1 MKLLKKI
8 FYGICI
14 LIVICCG
21 VVLIVALN
29 PSLTDSVSEMLAER
43 IAAEEQPGIESPVIE
58 MLPSTPEYEAPSQ
71 EDVKLPE
78 AVDTMVGF
86 QPVSGQEQQIADS
99 EAKEL
104 KESLETGPLGEKLT
118 FSAITYPYY
127 GMLNEEQRAL
137 YRQIYANVV
146 EGNESFKPAINFHN
160 DDLKKV
166 FEAVY
171 NDHPELFWLE
181 TAYSSKY
188 LQNGQCIEIILKY
201 NETIKNIKEAK
212 QKFEAEARD
221 IIAKTEQYA
230 KLETKEKI
238 VHDELVERV
247 AYKTEAPM
255 GQSAYSALVNKQ
267 SVCAGY
273 ARAFQYI
280 MQCLGIPCYYC
291 TGYSEGN
298 HAWNIIKLGGRYYNV
313 DVTWDDTYPSTYDY
327 YNKTDEEYAA
337 THVRTG
343 LSVKLPA
350 CVENASDDV
359 VYVGSEEKMEPLEWP
374 LKPFDSQEA
383 YEEEQR
389 KKKQENLDKAKI
401 TEDEVLDN
409 MDEYYK
415 DCLAQMEKVGAGLQ
429 SFSNVIPQTLW
440 STVEQAYSQGTYK
453 KGYVEEGL
461 KKLEMEH
468 FAIQLQVEDI
478 NGGYYRLHH
487 NISTWKIEEED
498 SEKDSEKDSEEDSV
512 KEEESP

>member
-1 MKLLKKI
+1 MKILKNI

-21 VVLIVALN
+21 IVLILALN
-29 PSLTDSVSEMLAER
+29 PSLTDTVSVKLAG
-43 IAAEEQPGIESPVIE
+43 IISSGEQQDGIQEPVIE
-58 MLPSTPEYEAPSQ
+58 ILPSAPEYETPSV
-71 EDVKLPE
+71 ENVKLPD
-78 AVDTMVGF
+78 AVDTMVGYT
-86 QPVSGQEQQIADS
+86 PVSGQEEQIADE

-104 KESLETGPLGEKLT
+104 KKSLETGPLGEDLT
-118 FSAITYPYY
+118 FDAAMYPYY
-127 GMLNEEQRAL
+127 GMLDEEQRAM
-137 YRQIYANVV
+137 YRQIYANAL
-146 EGNESFKPAINFHN
+146 ERNESFKPAISFQNS
-160 DDLKKV
+160 DLKRV

-188 LQNGQCIEIILKY
+188 LQHGQCIEIILKY
-201 NETIKNIKEAK
+201 NETAANFKEAK
-212 QKFEAEARD
+212 QKFEAAAQE
-221 IIAKTEQYA
+221 IISETEQFA

-238 VHDELVERV
+238 VHDELVETV
-247 AYKTEAPM
+247 TYNENAAM

-280 MQCLGIPCYYC
+280 MQRLGVPCYYC
-291 TGYSEGN
+291 TGVSEGD
-298 HAWNIIKLGGRYYNV
+298 HAWNIIKLGGRYYNI
-313 DVTWDDTYPSTYDY
+313 DVTWDDTTPSTYDY
-327 YNKTDEEYAA
+327 YNKTDKEYAV

-350 CVENASDDV
+350 CVENASDDDT
-359 VYVGSEEKMEPLEWP
+359 YIASEDKMEPLEWP

-415 DCLAQMEKVGAGLQ
+415 DCLAQMEKVGTGLKN
-429 SFSNVIPQTLW
+429 FSNVIPQSLW
-440 STVEQAYSQGTYK
+440 ATVEQAYSQGSYK

-461 KKLEMEH
+461 KKLKMDN

-487 NISTWKIEEED
+487 NISTWED
-498 SEKDSEKDSEEDSV
+498 ED
-512 KEEESP
+512 